1 MTAAKPKNM
10 KEALEIIEM
19 LQSKNDELQSRN
31 DSLELLVHNMNEM
44 LTKGRKMMF
53 GRSSEQLRYVEG
65 CEQLSFFNEAETEAD
80 TAAPEPKE
88 DILVPAHTRK
98 AKRTKEEL
106 TEDQHLTKQSIIH

>member
-1 MTAAKPKNM
+1 MKFLWYNIYIENDKNEVYFMTAAKPKNM

-44 LTKGRKMMF
+44 LTKGRRMMF

-65 CEQLSFFNEAETEAD
+65 CE
-80 TAAPEPKE
+80 
-88 DILVPAHTRK
+88 
-98 AKRTKEEL
+98 
-106 TEDQHLTKQSIIH
+106 